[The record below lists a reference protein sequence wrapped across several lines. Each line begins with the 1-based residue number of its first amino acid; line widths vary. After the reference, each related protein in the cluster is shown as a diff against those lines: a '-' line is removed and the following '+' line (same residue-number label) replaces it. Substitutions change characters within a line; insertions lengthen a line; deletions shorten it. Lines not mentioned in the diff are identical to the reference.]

1 MIARRFPV
9 ALVLLIALAACGASQ
24 REKTLRATYVS
35 LNAVSDGVLAYSKQ
49 REKVIATTA
58 PLATVD
64 ADLAAFRARVDAVVH
79 KLGAAYHLLAA
90 ALVLDDEKVSIATIT
105 AVALSVQ
112 QAWAELQKGSP

>member
-1 MIARRFPV
+1 MIARRSPV
-9 ALVLLIALAACGASQ
+9 VLVLLVALAACGAST

-49 REKVIATTA
+49 REKAIATTA

-64 ADLAAFRARVDAVVH
+64 ADLAAFRARVDELVH

-90 ALVLDDEKVSIATIT
+90 AVVLEDDKVSLGTIT
-105 AVALSVQ
+105 AVALAVQ
-112 QAWAELQKGSP
+112 QAWAELQKGPP